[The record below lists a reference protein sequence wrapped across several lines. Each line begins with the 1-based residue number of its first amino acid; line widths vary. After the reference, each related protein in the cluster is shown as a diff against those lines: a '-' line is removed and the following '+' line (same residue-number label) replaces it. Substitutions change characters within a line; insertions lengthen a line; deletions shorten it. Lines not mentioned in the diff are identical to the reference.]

1 MLDTAQL
8 DQMPFVKLPATAF
21 SEQREQVEEM
31 MAMVGVMEANC
42 SGGEDRYLKD
52 GDKMVCR
59 YHFALV
65 GIWY

>member
-1 MLDTAQL
+1 
-8 DQMPFVKLPATAF
+8 MPFVKLPATAF
-21 SEQREQVEEM
+21 SEQREQVEVEQVEEM
-31 MAMVGVMEANC
+31 MAMVGVMEAHC

-52 GDKMVCR
+52 GDKMLYIW